1 MGHVNTIFNQ
11 LLALTPRNRFN
22 AIVNKHDGDRYVKS
36 FDTWSNFATML
47 AAQATG
53 KDSLRDLGASLA
65 AQMPRFYHLGV
76 KPAPRSTLAD
86 ANNRRPWEIY
96 QELYLA
102 ILERCRALTP
112 KHNFRFKNPLF
123 TIDSSVIDLCLSVFP
138 WAKFRKRKGAVKM
151 HCRLDHSGLLPDI
164 LIVSDGKKHD
174 VKVAPD
180 LTNDLIPDSI
190 VSFDRAY
197 IDFKWLFSLTNR
209 GVFFVTRA
217 KKNLDYTVT
226 GQHDVP
232 EKTGVISDQTIKLNG
247 YKSSKDY
254 PNELRL
260 VKYYDAERKKTLIF
274 LTNNFH
280 LAASTIAAI
289 YKARWQIETLFK
301 WIKQNLKI
309 KSFMGTSK
317 NAVLTQIWI
326 AMIYFMLLAY
336 IKFQSRYK
344 YSLHTLAQVVGSTLF
359 QRGSLVDLLNLNLNN
374 LHKLKLDDTPQMM
387 LPLRH

>member
-11 LLALTPRNRFN
+11 ILTLIPRNRFN
-22 AIVNKHDGDRYVKS
+22 SIVGKYEGDRYVKS
-36 FDTWSNFATML
+36 FDTWSNFTMML
-47 AAQATG
+47 AAQSLG
-53 KDSLRDLGASLA
+53 KDSLRDLGASLI
-65 AQMPRFYHLGV
+65 AQLPRFYHLGA

-102 ILERCRALTP
+102 LLERCRSLTP

-138 WAKFRKRKGAVKM
+138 WARFRKRKGAIKM

-174 VKVAPD
+174 VKIAPD
-180 LTNDLIPDSI
+180 LTKDLAPDSI

-232 EKTGVISDQTIKLNG
+232 ENSGVISDETIKLNG

-254 PNELRL
+254 PGELRL
-260 VKYYDAERKKTLIF
+260 VKFYDTDRKKTLVF

-289 YKARWQIETLFK
+289 YKARWQIETFFK

-309 KSFMGTSK
+309 KSFMGASK

-336 IKFQSRYK
+336 IKFQCRYK
-344 YSLHTLAQVVGSTLF
+344 YSLHTLAQIVGSTLF
-359 QRGSLVDLLNLNLNN
+359 HRASLMDLLNLNLNN
-374 LHKLKLDDTPQMM
+374 MHKLKLDDTTQMM

>member
-1 MGHVNTIFNQ
+1 MGHVNTILNQ
-11 LLALTPRNRFN
+11 LLALIPRNRFN
-22 AIVNKHDGDRYVKS
+22 AIVSKHEGDRYVKT
-36 FDTWSNFATML
+36 FDTWSNFVMML
-47 AAQATG
+47 AAQSMG
-53 KDSLRDLGASLA
+53 KDSLRDLGASLT
-65 AQMPRFYHLGV
+65 AQLPRFYHLGV

-96 QELYLA
+96 QKLYLA
-102 ILERCRALTP
+102 LLERCRALTP
-112 KHNFRFKNPLF
+112 KHKFRFKNPLF
-123 TIDSSVIDLCLSVFP
+123 TIDSSVIDLCLAVFP
-138 WAKFRKRKGAVKM
+138 WAKFRKRKGAIKM

-164 LIVSDGKKHD
+164 IIVSDGKKHD

-180 LTNDLIPDSI
+180 LTDDLIPDSI
-190 VSFDRAY
+190 VSLDRAY
-197 IDFKWLFSLTNR
+197 IDFNWLFSLTNR

-217 KKNLDYTVT
+217 KSNLDYNVT
-226 GQHDVP
+226 GQHDAP
-232 EKTGVISDQTIKLNG
+232 EKGGVISDETITLNG
-247 YKSSKDY
+247 YQSLKKY
-254 PNELRL
+254 PKELRL
-260 VKYYDAERKKTLIF
+260 VKFYDADRKKTLVF

-344 YSLHTLAQVVGSTLF
+344 YSLHTLAQIVGSTLF
-359 QRGSLVDLLNLNLNN
+359 QRASLVDLLNLNLNN
-374 LHKLKLDDTPQMM
+374 MHKLKLDDTPQLM
-387 LPLRH
+387 LPLKH

>member
-11 LLALTPRNRFN
+11 LLALIPRNRFN
-22 AIVNKHDGDRYVKS
+22 AIVSKHEGDRYVKS
-36 FDTWSNFATML
+36 FDTWSNFVTML
-47 AAQATG
+47 AAQAMG

-65 AQMPRFYHLGV
+65 PQLSGFYHLGA
-76 KPAPRSTLAD
+76 KAAPRSTLAD

-102 ILERCRALTP
+102 IFERCRALTP

-138 WAKFRKRKGAVKM
+138 WAKFRKRKGAIKM

-164 LIVSDGKKHD
+164 IIVSDGKKHD

-180 LTNDLIPDSI
+180 LTDDLTPDSI

-217 KKNLDYTVT
+217 KSNLDYTVT

-232 EKTGVISDQTIKLNG
+232 EKSGVISDETITLDG
-247 YKSSKDY
+247 PKSSKNY

-260 VKYYDAERKKTLIF
+260 VKFYDAERKKTLVF

-280 LAASTIAAI
+280 LAASTIGAI
-289 YKARWQIETLFK
+289 YKARWQIEILFK

-344 YSLHTLAQVVGSTLF
+344 YSLHTLAQIVGSTLF
-359 QRGSLVDLLNLNLNN
+359 QRASLVDLLNLNLNN
-374 LHKLKLDDTPQMM
+374 LYKLKLDDMPQLM
-387 LPLRH
+387 LPLRR

>member
-11 LLALTPRNRFN
+11 LLALTPRHRFN
-22 AIVNKHDGDRYVKS
+22 AIVNTHDGDRYVKS

-96 QELYLA
+96 QELYLS
-102 ILERCRALTP
+102 ILERCRAMIP

-138 WAKFRKRKGAVKM
+138 WAKFRKRKGAIKM

-164 LIVSDGKKHD
+164 IIVSDGKKHD
-174 VKVAPD
+174 VKVAPN

-209 GVFFVTRA
+209 SVFFVTRA

-226 GQHDVP
+226 GQHGAP

-254 PNELRL
+254 PSELRL
-260 VKYYDAERKKTLIF
+260 IKFYDFDRKKTLVF

-289 YKARWQIETLFK
+289 YRARWQIETLFK

-344 YSLHTLAQVVGSTLF
+344 YSLHTLAQIVGSTLF
-359 QRGSLVDLLNLNLNN
+359 HRASLVDLLNLNLNN
-374 LHKLKLDDTPQMM
+374 LHKLKLDDTPQLM